1 MLLAFNGIATLEF
14 FMNIKTNT
22 LSIVLLSALLAGCA
36 SGEDSPFAPAE
47 SSSGSSSNI
56 ISSINFGITASEL
69 NPQVLKFKTGSIVGA
84 TTANLVDVE
93 NSVSPVSSEITATAA
108 DNTGALVSSGTVY
121 FTTQYGILSAS
132 SCELENGRCSVTW
145 ESIADLSTLIFG
157 SIIDIQNVVT
167 AWTYGSE
174 GFDDLDGDDI
184 LSDNEFFY
192 DTVEPF
198 LDRNDNFTY
207 DILVDD
213 TIVNNT
219 HDGIN
224 NVFDGPS
231 CDSTTHS
238 DCGSSALIPIFASVY
253 LKMDFDATTATVLAV
268 TIDSPAD
275 NFTAVNG
282 TLINFSATATDP
294 EDGTIIGPNN
304 PVAGDNVV
312 WISDRDGNIG
322 NTNSISITTLTVGT
336 HVITVRV
343 TDSDGNIITDQ
354 ITVIIT

>member
-1 MLLAFNGIATLEF
+1 
-14 FMNIKTNT
+14 MNIKTNT

-36 SGEDSPFAPAE
+36 SGEDSPFAPAG
-47 SSSGSSSNI
+47 SSSGSSSSNI
-56 ISSINFGITASEL
+56 ISSINFGITASVL

-93 NSVSPVSSEITATAA
+93 SSVSPVSSVITATAA

-121 FTTQYGILSAS
+121 FTTQYGLLSAQ
-132 SCELENGRCSVTW
+132 SCELEDGRCEVTW
-145 ESIADLSTLIFG
+145 ESIADLSTLLLPG
-157 SIIDIQNVVT
+157 GLIDIQNVVT

-174 GFDDLDGDDI
+174 GFIDLDGDDI
-184 LSDNEFFY
+184 LSDSELFF

-198 LDRNDNFTY
+198 LDRNDNYTY
-207 DILVDD
+207 DVAADD

-219 HDGIN
+219 HDDEN
-224 NVFDGPS
+224 TLFDGPS
-231 CDSTTHS
+231 CDSTTRS

-253 LKMDFDATTATVLAV
+253 LKMDFDATTASVLAV
-268 TIDSPAD
+268 TIDTPAD

-282 TLINFSATATDP
+282 TNIIFSATATDP

-304 PVAGDNVV
+304 PLPGDNVV
-312 WISDRDGNIG
+312 WSSDLLGNIG
-322 NTNSISITTLTVGT
+322 NTNSISISTLTVGT